1 MNAEFVLSTGYAKV
15 VGTDFGDGDAEDFGV
30 RGGLGRQTWQAAVFI
45 QALKANLGSPASS
58 TLPVEVAWMGK
69 RAPKCK
75 P

>member
-45 QALKANLGSPASS
+45 QALRP
-58 TLPVEVAWMGK
+58 T
-69 RAPKCK
+69 
-75 P
+75 